1 MRYLRIL
8 SFVASSFW
16 AIEERK
22 GETAVRLLMSKA
34 GLPVAWD
41 DDDTPEERRTRR
53 AEQERRAA
61 ERKRQA
67 NGGVAVLPLY
77 GIISPRVHDV
87 QDVSAPGGVA
97 AEAFAEAFRQLAADP
112 QVTGIVLDVDSPG
125 GNVLGVPEAVAAIRD
140 ANGAKPVWAIANH
153 QAASAA
159 YWLASATDRIVV
171 TPSGEV
177 GSIGVYSYHEDVSKA
192 LEMQGVKPTL
202 IKAGPN
208 KAEGLSAFPL
218 GDEATAYIQSR
229 VDDYHAM
236 FVRDVA
242 KGRGVSRETVRES
255 FGGGRMIGA
264 QDAVRLGMADEIGTL
279 ENTIR
284 RVSRAASA
292 PSPTSADGPGVS
304 IQARRRRLAVA

>member
-8 SFVASSFW
+8 SFVASGFW
-16 AIEERK
+16 AIEEEK
-22 GETAVRLLMSKA
+22 GKTAVHLLMSKA
-34 GLPVAWD
+34 GLPLAWD
-41 DDDTPEERRTRR
+41 DDETPEERRTRR

-61 ERKRQA
+61 ERQRQA

-87 QDVSAPGGVA
+87 HDVSAPGGVA
-97 AEAFAEAFRQLAADP
+97 AEAFAEAFRQVMADP
-112 QVTGIVLDVDSPG
+112 QVTGVVIDVDSPG
-125 GNVLGVPEAVAAIRD
+125 GNVLGVPEAFAAIRD
-140 ANGAKPVWAIANH
+140 AKGAKPVWAIANH

-159 YWLASATDRIVV
+159 YWLASAADRIVV

-192 LEMQGVKPTL
+192 LEMQGVTPSL

-208 KAEGLSAFPL
+208 KAEGHPAFPL
-218 GDEATAYIQSR
+218 GEEATAHIQGR
-229 VDDYHAM
+229 VDDYYGM

-242 KGRGVSRETVRES
+242 KGRAASRETVREG
-255 FGGGRMIGA
+255 FGGGRMVGA
-264 QDAVRLGMADEIGTL
+264 QDAVRLGMADEIDTL

-284 RVSRAASA
+284 RVSRAASKPKA
-292 PSPTSADGPGVS
+292 VAETHAAVMQSL
-304 IQARRRRLAVA
+304 RRRLAVA